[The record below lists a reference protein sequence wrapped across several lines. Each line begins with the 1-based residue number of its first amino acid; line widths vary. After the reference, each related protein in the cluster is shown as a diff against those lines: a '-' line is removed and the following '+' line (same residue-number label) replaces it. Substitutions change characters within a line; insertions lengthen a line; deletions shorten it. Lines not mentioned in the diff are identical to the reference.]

1 MFRKIIMHP
10 SKKLRAKTKQV
21 ENTADVQA
29 LIKDLIDTC
38 NVEMGAGLAGPQI
51 GVSTSVV
58 VIKPKV
64 FGKENPDPSAYNKD
78 FMVLINPEI
87 VTQGEMIEWK
97 EACLSIPGVSGTV
110 SRSETAL
117 IKYTSETGEDKKFI
131 AEWPFSGGLQHECD
145 HLQGLLFIHRMD
157 GRKAA
162 RLLETKRK
170 LVRKAKI
177 QAKKQKRFEQERGKG
192 TQK

>member
-10 SKKLRAKTKQV
+10 NKKLRAKTNQV

-64 FGKENPDPSAYNKD
+64 FGKDNPDPSAYNKD
-78 FMVLINPEI
+78 YMVLINPELI
-87 VTQGEMIEWK
+87 TQGELIEWN
-97 EACLSIPGVSGTV
+97 EACLSIPGVSGKV
-110 SRSETAL
+110 LRSETAL
-117 IKYTSETGEDKKFI
+117 IKYTSETGEHKKFI

-157 GRKAA
+157 KRKVA
-162 RLLETKRK
+162 RLLETKRRIE
-170 LVRKAKI
+170 RKSRIK
-177 QAKKQKRFEQERGKG
+177 AKKQKRMDLARGKG
-192 TQK
+192 TRK